1 MIELSLNPVGASA
14 VQCIY
19 GQHREWA
26 TLGFIRAIAS
36 NVTICRCLVDKR
48 WLHTLLAMIN
58 DPAAA
63 TSSDDDDNHVHHCS
77 LPKRVIAASRLE
89 NLILIFMFQSIF
101 IVVFNLR
108 VL

>member
-1 MIELSLNPVGASA
+1 
-14 VQCIY
+14 
-19 GQHREWA
+19 
-26 TLGFIRAIAS
+26 
-36 NVTICRCLVDKR
+36 
-48 WLHTLLAMIN
+48 MIN

-108 VL
+108 VLWAAHLVNCTCSYLVNDVVIVVVIIITIITE